1 MNRFDTFFLC
11 RNLSFSSN
19 TNFRSNLLIVLI
31 IRNILFSCMV
41 LSSRAFRNFLVERGN
56 REHLTGNREQENRMF
71 N

>member
-41 LSSRAFRNFLVERGN
+41 LYQVTLINRNVGTLHATSLPGSVYISSNL
-56 REHLTGNREQENRMF
+56 
-71 N
+71 